1 MNDSQKR
8 MLELLRDLKENHGVV
23 GVKAEFEAEATR
35 TNELIT
41 LSQIVARADSDIY
54 LKIGG
59 CEAVSDIDDSK
70 IFATRGIIAPM
81 IETPFALKKFAG
93 AAKKVYGNN
102 EEGTKFLINI
112 ETKTGYQNLDEIL
125 DAGEGLIDGVVIG
138 RVDLS
143 ASYGMDRSKIE
154 NEDIFNVCKD
164 ILTKVKKRGL
174 MAGMGG
180 AISADTIP
188 NLEKLEGIIDRVE
201 TRKIIFDLTEGT
213 DKILTG
219 LCKAIEFEYLYIYD
233 LKQRYAAMADEN
245 KDRIA
250 MLEQRLKNIH

>member
-1 MNDSQKR
+1 MNNSQKR

-41 LSQIVARADSDIY
+41 LSQIVARADSDIF

-81 IETPFALKKFAG
+81 IETPFALQKFEG
-93 AAKKVYGNN
+93 AAKKVYGDN

-112 ETKTGYQNLDEIL
+112 ETKTGYENLDAIL
-125 DAGEGLIDGVVIG
+125 NANDGMIDGVVIG

-143 ASYGMDRSKIE
+143 ASYGLDRSKIE

-174 MAGMGG
+174 LAGMGG

-188 NLEKLEGIIDRVE
+188 NLKKMEGVIVRVE
-201 TRKIIFDLTEGT
+201 TRKIIFDITEGT
-213 DKILTG
+213 DKMCAG
-219 LCKAIEFEYLYIYD
+219 LSKAIEFEYLYIYD
-233 LKQRYAAMADEN
+233 LKQRYQAMASEN
-245 KDRIA
+245 SARIA